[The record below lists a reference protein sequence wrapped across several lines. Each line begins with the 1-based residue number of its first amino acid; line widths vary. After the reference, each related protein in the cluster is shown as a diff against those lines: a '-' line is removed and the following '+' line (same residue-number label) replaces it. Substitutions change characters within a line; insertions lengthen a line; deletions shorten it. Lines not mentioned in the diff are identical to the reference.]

1 MKKIAVFVLITLLLT
16 SCMLCACGSKEEI
29 PFDDSYYQAS
39 KTYIAFLEAAMK
51 DWPAAVN
58 EFVNLE
64 AVENEKDMAL
74 VLSGEPLLAYEVLRF
89 EKLSDSLWVVEK
101 LTKTKSIPYGVYGV
115 NYVGYVNGN
124 WEVFLSK
131 KRLPVTL
138 TDGIEIPDYEPYAAD
153 IPDESIKRPLLG
165 PND

>member
-58 EFVNLE
+58 EFVNLGSTPE
-64 AVENEKDMAL
+64 DEIAM
-74 VLSGEPLLAYEVLRF
+74 VLAGESILSYEIIRF
-89 EKLSDSLWVVEK
+89 EKLSDSLWVVES
-101 LTKTKSIPYGVYGV
+101 LTKTNSIRHGLYGV
-115 NYVGYVNGN
+115 NYVGYVNGK
-124 WEVFLSK
+124 WEVFLN
-131 KRLPVTL
+131 KRILPEAL
-138 TDGIEIPDYEPYAAD
+138 TDGVEIPDYELHEGD
-153 IPDESIKRPLLG
+153 FPDEGTKRPILG
-165 PND
+165 PDD